1 MLREWLHSIASFEDG
16 LLCCTLSCIVGEIRM
31 SWLAVYFEV
40 CVTLG
45 HNAKCARPPDL
56 TILKRPFVLETA
68 EELPGRVASRG
79 MNIILEALMRCSND
93 ASRGD
98 ESSQAGC

>member
-1 MLREWLHSIASFEDG
+1 
-16 LLCCTLSCIVGEIRM
+16 M

-93 ASRGD
+93 ASRGM
-98 ESSQAGC
+98 SQVRLVADGVGAPSFASAGQRKLTQMSAVREAS